1 VTVEPEPHAGDLG
14 DDGWL
19 PVRVNRAL
27 RMASTRMS
35 FVCESDGTIAWVSD
49 SVEALLGYR
58 PGDLVGTHFQN
69 LYAPADRP
77 YSERGFATIRANPGV
92 HPKVFMFLPRTA
104 QVRHADGRYV
114 TVESH
119 PTPILHDPTVN
130 AVLMEWH
137 LVADRRL
144 LLAAIDAVANS
155 RPLEETTMAVADLFE
170 SLLPRVDLEVLA
182 RDGRGWRTV
191 GCPRHRDAQLLAPD
205 LPDLD
210 HVTWHEPWAPVS
222 DRPWASVWA
231 GSGQQ
236 VALVPLRGL
245 DGVLHGVA
253 VIVGDVLDGIG
264 LMIATVEESL
274 LSVALRM
281 LVLALAHARSQAAL
295 RRAAEHDP
303 LTGLLNRAGFDRH
316 IADLLA
322 GPCGKVAV
330 LMVDLDDFKPV
341 NDTYGHPCGDDLLGA
356 VARRLEC
363 CLREGDIVARL
374 GGDEFA
380 VLCSGSDA
388 VDPVAQRIVR
398 ALGEPFPLSAA
409 EIRISASL
417 GAATGPSL
425 DLRSLLVRAD
435 TALYEAKR
443 SGKNRAAVA

>member
-1 VTVEPEPHAGDLG
+1 
-14 DDGWL
+14 
-19 PVRVNRAL
+19 
-27 RMASTRMS
+27 
-35 FVCESDGTIAWVSD
+35 
-49 SVEALLGYR
+49 
-58 PGDLVGTHFQN
+58 
-69 LYAPADRP
+69 
-77 YSERGFATIRANPGV
+77 
-92 HPKVFMFLPRTA
+92 
-104 QVRHADGRYV
+104 
-114 TVESH
+114 
-119 PTPILHDPTVN
+119 
-130 AVLMEWH
+130 MEWH

-155 RPLEETTMAVADLFE
+155 RPLEETTTAVADLFE

-191 GCPRHRDAQLLAPD
+191 GRPRHRDAQLLAPD

-210 HVTWHEPWAPVS
+210 HATWHEPWAPVS
-222 DRPWASVWA
+222 DHPWASAWA

-316 IADLLA
+316 VADLLA
-322 GPCGKVAV
+322 GPCRTVAV

-341 NDTYGHPCGDDLLGA
+341 NDTYGHPCGDDLLRA
-356 VARRLEC
+356 VARRLER

-398 ALGEPFPLSAA
+398 TLGEPFPLSAA
-409 EIRISASL
+409 EVRISASL

-435 TALYEAKR
+435 AALYEAKR